1 MSRKLVGQLNAKGM
15 RIAIVVSRFNDFVT
29 SRLVE
34 GAYDC
39 IARHG
44 GDRADAVEVVCP
56 GAFEIP
62 LVADRLAASG
72 QFDAVICLGAVIR
85 GDTPHFDQVV
95 SAVTSG
101 IASVAL
107 NRNLPCVYGILTTDT
122 VEQALDRAGIK
133 AGNKGWDAALTAI
146 DMVSLLRQV

>member
-1 MSRKLVGQLNAKGM
+1 MSRKIVGNLNAKGM

-29 SRLVE
+29 SRLVD

-39 IARHG
+39 IVRHG

-62 LVADRLAASG
+62 LVADRLAAAG